1 MAVLR
6 TGYSSDRNKSG
17 ELQTKG
23 NEGNEGEKR
32 LNGLRAQL
40 LLRSLRFLLFNSVV
54 CYDWAAIFKRS

>member
-32 LNGLRAQL
+32 LNGLRAQAPSSFSSFPSVQFRR
-40 LLRSLRFLLFNSVV
+40 LLRLGGNLQ
-54 CYDWAAIFKRS
+54 A